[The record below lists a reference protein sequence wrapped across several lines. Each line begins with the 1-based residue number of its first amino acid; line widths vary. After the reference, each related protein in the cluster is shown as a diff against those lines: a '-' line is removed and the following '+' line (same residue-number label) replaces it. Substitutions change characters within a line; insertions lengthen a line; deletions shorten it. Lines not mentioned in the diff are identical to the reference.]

1 MELWTRRHFRCD
13 CPTTGRSTQAGT
25 SSHRCRLNDPGIQPQ
40 ECNQENN
47 YSPNY
52 SGKFCRCGRDYDP
65 ETETEAMLNCIAC
78 EDWFH
83 ESCLNLRPATPASDP
98 NLIAETK
105 ATQPDTD
112 DAAKIEAKLDPEKI
126 SEDDDD
132 DEEVLIK
139 SDTYDGLICAA
150 CVSSHGYLRSQAGQS
165 GWMVIE
171 PKDGGW
177 EVLGRADG
185 QAPSLR
191 SSSAADVNGTDISA
205 GTNIPPVSVK
215 AGANAKRSIE
225 EVSPSEAEPSAS
237 PVDKKAKKEDHPT
250 ESLTPRVLRGKGDVF
265 LADGVRERLKATLP
279 VSPAKNST
287 HPSRLANT
295 A

>member
-1 MELWTRRHFRCD
+1 
-13 CPTTGRSTQAGT
+13 
-25 SSHRCRLNDPGIQPQ
+25 
-40 ECNQENN
+40 
-47 YSPNY
+47 
-52 SGKFCRCGRDYDP
+52 
-65 ETETEAMLNCIAC
+65 MLNCIAC

-83 ESCLNLRPATPASDP
+83 ESCLNLRPSLPGSNADITSQTETPARAQ
-98 NLIAETK
+98 IE
-105 ATQPDTD
+105 D
-112 DAAKIEAKLDPEKI
+112 DAPSEAKPDPEKI
-126 SEDDDD
+126 NEDDED

-150 CVSSHGYLRSQAGQS
+150 CVSSHDYLRSQAGRT

-177 EVLGRADG
+177 EVLGRPDG

-191 SSSAADVNGTDISA
+191 SSSAADVKEANGTDRSA
-205 GTNIPPVSVK
+205 GTDIPLISVK
-215 AGANAKRSIE
+215 AGVNAKRSIE

-250 ESLTPRVLRGKGDVF
+250 ESLALLVLRGKGDVF

-279 VSPAKNST
+279 VSPATNCLQAST
-287 HPSRLANT
+287 
-295 A
+295 

>member
-1 MELWTRRHFRCD
+1 
-13 CPTTGRSTQAGT
+13 
-25 SSHRCRLNDPGIQPQ
+25 LNDPSSQPQ
-40 ECNQENN
+40 ECNQENK
-47 YSPNY
+47 YGPNY

-83 ESCLNLRPATPASDP
+83 ESCLNLRPAIPASDP

-112 DAAKIEAKLDPEKI
+112 DAAKSEAKLDPEKI
-126 SEDDDD
+126 NEDDED

-150 CVSSHGYLRSQAGQS
+150 CVSSHGYLRSQAGRT

-185 QAPSLR
+185 QAPLL
-191 SSSAADVNGTDISA
+191 SSSAADVKDTNGTDRSA
-205 GTNIPPVSVK
+205 GTDSAPISVK

-225 EVSPSEAEPSAS
+225 EVSPSEAESPAL

-250 ESLTPRVLRGKGDVF
+250 ESLPPLVLRGKGDVF

-279 VSPAKNST
+279 VSPPMNSP
-287 HPSRLANT
+287 HPSQLADT
-295 A
+295 T

>member
-1 MELWTRRHFRCD
+1 
-13 CPTTGRSTQAGT
+13 
-25 SSHRCRLNDPGIQPQ
+25 LNDPSSQPQ
-40 ECNQENN
+40 ECNQENK
-47 YSPNY
+47 YGPNY

-83 ESCLNLRPATPASDP
+83 ESCLNLRPAIPASDP

-105 ATQPDTD
+105 ATQPYTD
-112 DAAKIEAKLDPEKI
+112 DAAKSEAKLDPEKI
-126 SEDDDD
+126 NEDDED

-150 CVSSHGYLRSQAGQS
+150 CVSSHGYLRSQAGRT

-185 QAPSLR
+185 QAPLL
-191 SSSAADVNGTDISA
+191 SSSAADVKDTNGTDRSA
-205 GTNIPPVSVK
+205 GTDSAPISVK

-225 EVSPSEAEPSAS
+225 EVSPSEAESPAL

-250 ESLTPRVLRGKGDVF
+250 ESLPPLVLRGKGDVF

-279 VSPAKNST
+279 VSPPMNSP
-287 HPSRLANT
+287 HPSQLADT
-295 A
+295 T